1 MILSISFERK
11 VRSLKKNRNTRNGE
25 NMTSSAY
32 TYQADG
38 CYLEIPKKRFSIL
51 NLLSKMRRFCI
62 FVFLLLIAYEA
73 WPKIQFESYLR
84 FREMVFLLT
93 NSEAFEIVIS
103 SFKEGF
109 MINPMARCIEATI
122 LLVCIWKLV
131 FRGKLMAFL
140 QVKSI
145 VMLALASFW
154 IHLVLFEMINI
165 NAYPIWG
172 DFISFFTY
180 SPMLVYLYPFGIETA
195 LEMYAIAAVLIVCYI
210 FTVLFYGTSVKEGE
224 RLTRDEMEQLG
235 INEVMKTVNPIRKFF
250 LPRPRFYITDSF
262 SQNAYSSGRN
272 IVIASNLFN
281 DGVEVVQGVIGHEL
295 GHYYHYDTDA
305 SLICN
310 VAINTVV
317 FPLMAV
323 TFLFRIVSHIPFL
336 GIFAGIYGIMLS
348 VLGLVTGLIFSLV
361 NIIFYWIDGKWAER
375 SADMFSIDLGVG
387 FGNYLFLSK
396 FTDGFSLRNLLS
408 GLFDVHPGTR
418 SRCRYIKKRIIRN
431 WGEDYWDSLV
441 AVYGDYYV

>member
-1 MILSISFERK
+1 
-11 VRSLKKNRNTRNGE
+11 
-25 NMTSSAY
+25 MTSSAY
-32 TYQADG
+32 TYQADD

-51 NLLSKMRRFCI
+51 NLLSKIRRICI
-62 FVFLLLIAYEA
+62 FLLFLFIAYEA
-73 WPKIQFESYLR
+73 WPSIHFESYLC
-84 FREMVFLLT
+84 FREMLFLLT
-93 NSEAFEIVIS
+93 NSEAFGIVVS
-103 SFKEGF
+103 SFKKGF
-109 MINPMARCIEATI
+109 MINPVARCVEAAI
-122 LLVCIWKLV
+122 LIICLWKLV
-131 FRGKLMAFL
+131 FRGKIMAFL
-140 QVKSI
+140 RVKSI
-145 VMLALASFW
+145 VMLALSSFW

-165 NAYPIWG
+165 KSYPIWE
-172 DFISFFTY
+172 DFIAFFTY
-180 SPMLVYLYPFGIETA
+180 SPMLVYLFPFGIETA
-195 LEMYAIAAVLIVCYI
+195 LEIYAVTAVLIVCYI
-210 FTVLFYGTSVKEGE
+210 FTVMFYGTSVREGE
-224 RLTRDEMEQLG
+224 RLSYDEMEQLG
-235 INEVMKTVNPIRKFF
+235 INDVLRAVNPIRKLF
-250 LPRPRFYITDSF
+250 LPRPRFYVTDNF

-272 IVIASNLFN
+272 IVIASDLFN

-323 TFLFRIVSHIPFL
+323 TFLLRIVSHIPLL
-336 GIFAGIYGIMLS
+336 GIFAGIYGVMLA
-348 VLGLVTGLIFSLV
+348 VLGLVTGLIFNLV
-361 NIIFYWIDGKWAER
+361 NIIFYWLDGKWAER

-396 FTDGFSLRNLLS
+396 FTDGFSFRNLLA
-408 GLFDVHPGTR
+408 GLVDVHPGTR

>member
-1 MILSISFERK
+1 MDTYTF
-11 VRSLKKNRNTRNGE
+11 T
-25 NMTSSAY
+25 SAY
-32 TYQADG
+32 EE
-38 CYLEIPKKRFSIL
+38 CLEPPKKRFSIISI
-51 NLLSKMRRFCI
+51 LSKARKLCVLALVIILAYAVWPQLHPESYNGFRL
-62 FVFLLLIAYEA
+62 FLL
-73 WPKIQFESYLR
+73 
-84 FREMVFLLT
+84 MLT
-93 NSEAFEIVIS
+93 NKEILEFAVTNFI
-103 SFKEGF
+103 EGCR
-109 MINPMARCIEATI
+109 IAPIARSIE
-122 LLVCIWKLV
+122 LLIVAVCLWKLIL
-131 FRGKLMAFL
+131 RGKIMAFL
-140 QVKSI
+140 RVKSI
-145 VMLALASFW
+145 VMLTIASFW
-154 IHLVLFEMINI
+154 IHLVLFEMIKI
-165 NAYPIWG
+165 NAYPIWS

-180 SPMLVYLYPFGIETA
+180 SPMLVYLFPFGIDAA
-195 LEMYAIAAVLIVCYI
+195 LEIYAVASVLIVCYI

-224 RLTRDEMEQLG
+224 KLTRDEMEQLG
-235 INEVMKTVNPIRKFF
+235 INDVLRTVNPIRRIF
-250 LPRPRFYITDSF
+250 LPRPRFYITDGF

-272 IVIASNLFN
+272 IVIASDLFN
-281 DGVEVVQGVIGHEL
+281 DGIEVVQGVIGHEL

-336 GIFAGIYGIMLS
+336 GIFAGLYGVMLA
-348 VLGLVTGLIFSLV
+348 VLGLVTGLIFNLV

-408 GLFDVHPGTR
+408 GLIDVHPGTR
-418 SRCRYIKKRIIRN
+418 SRCRYIRKRIIRN

>member
-1 MILSISFERK
+1 MDTYTF
-11 VRSLKKNRNTRNGE
+11 
-25 NMTSSAY
+25 TSANEE
-32 TYQADG
+32 
-38 CYLEIPKKRFSIL
+38 YLELPKKRFSIISI
-51 NLLSKMRRFCI
+51 LSKARNLCVLALVIILAYAVWPQLHPESYNGFKL
-62 FVFLLLIAYEA
+62 FLL
-73 WPKIQFESYLR
+73 
-84 FREMVFLLT
+84 MLT
-93 NSEAFEIVIS
+93 NKEILEFAVTN
-103 SFKEGF
+103 FAEGYR
-109 MINPMARCIEATI
+109 IAPVERSIE
-122 LLVCIWKLV
+122 LLIVAVCLWKLI
-131 FRGKLMAFL
+131 FRGKIMAFL
-140 QVKSI
+140 RVKSI

-165 NAYPIWG
+165 KSYPVWG

-180 SPMLVYLYPFGIETA
+180 SPMFVYLYPFGIETA
-195 LEMYAIAAVLIVCYI
+195 LEIYAVSAVLIVCYI

-224 RLTRDEMEQLG
+224 KLTRDEMEQLG
-235 INEVMKTVNPIRKFF
+235 INDVLKTVNPIRKFF

-272 IVIASNLFN
+272 IVIASDLFN
-281 DGVEVVQGVIGHEL
+281 DGIEVVQGVIGHEL

-336 GIFAGIYGIMLS
+336 GIFAGLYGVMLA
-348 VLGLVTGLIFSLV
+348 VLGLVTGLIFNLV

-408 GLFDVHPGTR
+408 GLIDVHPGTR